1 MPNKRSKFVHAYL
14 DEPKESFADV
24 PALYTDGDN
33 TGNMTAS
40 TTMLA
45 MAKSGA
51 GGPVLV
57 TPLTKYCRWQ
67 ASTKYIATKDFG
79 KICNSLEFSPHD
91 PQMLAMGSDSGNID
105 LVSVPLEGLSG
116 AAENITKADMR
127 MEMHSKKVQYMSWNK
142 HARNL
147 MASSSFGKDLC
158 IWDTE
163 MGNNIL
169 HVEDVCKMA
178 PTSLDWSADGNQVIY
193 GSKDPEAFMLD
204 PRAPEVVTKFQ
215 GFNGK
220 KPNKFFFMP
229 CFGWIGGLGVVKGNR
244 QCIKIWDQKN
254 MEKEIFK
261 FDLAISRNKAFPIWD
276 DDIQQLFVWAKG
288 TTQVQQ
294 FDVKDDKNKMKLLNA
309 HQTPGAAQFK
319 AGCFAPKRAVDTHK
333 HEIQAFYACYKGKS
347 SPNIVSR
354 LSVITPRKAQ
364 AFQSDLFPPSWNG
377 EPVVEVNDWLTG
389 KSGDLVKASM
399 DPADA
404 ADVVK
409 VVRKT
414 YKQLEQE
421 NADLR
426 ARLAKYE
433 PENDD
438 ANM

>member
-1 MPNKRSKFVHAYL
+1 MPKARSKFVHAYL
-14 DEPKESFADV
+14 DEPKEKFADV

-57 TPLTKYCRWQ
+57 TPLTKYCRWVGT
-67 ASTKYIATKDFG
+67 TKYIATQNFG
-79 KICNSLEFSPHD
+79 KICNSLEFNPHN
-91 PQMLAMGSDSGNID
+91 PQLLAMGSDSGLID
-105 LVSVPLEGLSG
+105 LVNVPAEGLGS
-116 AAENITKADMR
+116 AENNITEADVR
-127 MEMHSKKVQYMSWNK
+127 LEQHNKKVQYMAWNK
-142 HARNL
+142 HARNVL
-147 MASSSFGKDLC
+147 ASSSFDRDLAF
-158 IWDTE
+158 WDAE
-163 MGNNIL
+163 MGVCNQYME
-169 HVEDVCKMA
+169 HVCTMA
-178 PTSLDWSADGNQVIY
+178 PTSLEWSSDGRQIIY
-193 GSKDPEAFMLD
+193 GSKDPTAFLVD
-204 PRAPEVVTKFQ
+204 PRASDVVTTFK

-229 CFGWIGGLGVVKGNR
+229 SFGWIGGLGTNQGNR

-254 MEKEIFK
+254 MDQPIFK
-261 FDLAISRNKAFPIWD
+261 LDLAVARNKSFPVWD

-288 TTQVQQ
+288 TTQVQHFEVTDQ
-294 FDVKDDKNKMKLLNA
+294 KKKMKLLNA

-333 HEIQAFYACYKGKS
+333 HEIQAFYACYKGRS

-354 LSVITPRKAQ
+354 LSIITPRKAQ
-364 AFQSDLFPPSWNG
+364 AFQKDLFPPSWNG
-377 EPVVEVNDWLTG
+377 EPAVEGGDWFKG
-389 KSGDLVKASM
+389 ENADLVKASM

-414 YKQLEQE
+414 YKELLQE
-421 NADLR
+421 NEELR

-433 PENDD
+433 KEPEPD
-438 ANM
+438 M